1 MLSGKVIRKGGR
13 EREEEE
19 GGREDLVDEEEGV
32 KSMSV
37 QNLDGFRGSSD
48 GRSRCIWH
56 IFIISYCY
64 GLFVGMGFGKIL
76 STTSMNQL

>member
-37 QNLDGFRGSSD
+37 QNLGVHPMDE
-48 GRSRCIWH
+48 
-56 IFIISYCY
+56 
-64 GLFVGMGFGKIL
+64 VGVFGIY
-76 STTSMNQL
+76 

>member
-37 QNLDGFRGSSD
+37 QNLGVHLMDEVGVFGIYLSY
-48 GRSRCIWH
+48 H
-56 IFIISYCY
+56 IVMVFLW
-64 GLFVGMGFGKIL
+64 GWDLGKY
-76 STTSMNQL
+76 